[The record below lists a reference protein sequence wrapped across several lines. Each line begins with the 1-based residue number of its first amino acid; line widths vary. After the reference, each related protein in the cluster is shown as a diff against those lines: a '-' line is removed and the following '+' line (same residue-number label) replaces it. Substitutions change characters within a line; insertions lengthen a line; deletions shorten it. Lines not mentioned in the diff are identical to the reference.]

1 MNLKLRFKNPATCL
15 SLVTSAITFIYQVLG
30 IFGIVP
36 AVSQDMWIQ
45 LAGLVINI
53 LFTLG
58 ILVDPTTSGVKDSVQ
73 AQEYSSP
80 RKTRYITE
88 EELAQ
93 VYGIEVVDAD
103 TTSMDDEELDLSD
116 VENVDAEKG
125 GE

>member
-15 SLVTSAITFIYQVLG
+15 AFVGAVVAFIYQVLG
-30 IFGIVP
+30 IIGIVP
-36 AVSQDMWIQ
+36 SITQDTWTD
-45 LAGLVINI
+45 LAGLIINI
-53 LFTLG
+53 LVGLG

-93 VYGIEVVDAD
+93 VYGIEVVDAE
-103 TTSMDDEELDLSD
+103 DDEELDLSD